1 MLHKS
6 LSNFPFKRSLITPS
20 WCYWDNVF
28 TEMELNLIT
37 HYLSNLELEKG
48 RVGGYEGNEKGIVS
62 DKIRRSDVSFF
73 SCNANTNW
81 IFDRFNNIIQS
92 INDQFYNFDLEGYES
107 IQYSE
112 YKDFEKGE
120 YIFHMDSAF
129 DSSEVLPRKLSL
141 AMLLNDDFDGGEF
154 QINIGTESNSI
165 ALETRKNRAII
176 FPSFLIHRVAP
187 VTRGVRKSLVIWVL
201 GPKFR

>member
-1 MLHKS
+1 MLYKS

-37 HYLSNLELEKG
+37 NYLSNVKLEKG
-48 RVGGYEGNEKGIVS
+48 RIGNNEGIINTTT
-62 DKIRRSDVSFF
+62 RNSDVNFF
-73 SCNANTNW
+73 SCNSDTNW
-81 IFDRFNNIIQS
+81 IFNKFNFIISS
-92 INDQFYNFDLEGYES
+92 INDQFYNFDLEGYDA

-112 YKDFEKGE
+112 YKSSEKGE
-120 YIFHMDSAF
+120 YDFHMDTGLDVS
-129 DSSEVLPRKLSL
+129 DILPRKLSL
-141 AMLLNDDFDGGEF
+141 AMLLNDNFEGGEF
-154 QINIGTESNSI
+154 QINPGTEKY
-165 ALETRKNRAII
+165 AMTVETKKNRAIL

-187 VTRGVRKSLVIWVL
+187 VTKGIRKSLVIWTL